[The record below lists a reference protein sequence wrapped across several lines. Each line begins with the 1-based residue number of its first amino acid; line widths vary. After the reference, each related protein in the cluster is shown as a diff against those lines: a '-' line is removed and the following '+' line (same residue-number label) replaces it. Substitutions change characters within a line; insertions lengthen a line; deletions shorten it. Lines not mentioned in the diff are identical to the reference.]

1 MYLIYFCEQWINH
14 ACMIAR
20 ILVMK
25 MSRLF
30 ASALL
35 VVSAFSHAEEVTPI
49 KGTNY
54 QSPYCGCCK
63 EWVKH
68 MEDNGFK
75 LDMVYE
81 EDLTPIKIKLGLRP
95 EYASCHTA
103 QIEGYTFEGHIPAAE
118 IKRFLAKKPE
128 RMIGLAVGGMPM
140 GSPGME
146 YGDQKD
152 AYEVLA
158 FDKNGRTMVWSRHN
172 Q

>member
-1 MYLIYFCEQWINH
+1 MKFSKLI
-14 ACMIAR
+14 
-20 ILVMK
+20 
-25 MSRLF
+25 
-30 ASALL
+30 ALTL
-35 VVSAFSHAEEVTPI
+35 LTLSTSSLANIIE
-49 KGTNY
+49 GTNY

-75 LDMVYE
+75 LDVVYK

-103 QIEGYTFEGHIPAAE
+103 QIDGYTFEGHVPASE
-118 IKRFLAKKPE
+118 VKRFLDEKPD
-128 RMIGLAVGGMPM
+128 RMIGLAVAGMPM

-146 YGDQKD
+146 YGDKKD
-152 AYEVLA
+152 PYDVVA
-158 FDKNGRTMVWSRHN
+158 FDKNGKTTVWSRHN